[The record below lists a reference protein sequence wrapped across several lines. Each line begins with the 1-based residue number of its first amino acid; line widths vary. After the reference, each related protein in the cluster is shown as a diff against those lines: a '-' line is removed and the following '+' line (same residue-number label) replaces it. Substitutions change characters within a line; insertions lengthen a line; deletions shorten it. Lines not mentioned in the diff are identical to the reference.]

1 MSNDKNKKRCPLK
14 FRNPGGDRYCQPE
27 CAWFD
32 GVGCGLLDISIN
44 TMGSNQVA
52 DAKEQKV
59 SGLIDKFIRALQ
71 EIKG

>member
-1 MSNDKNKKRCPLK
+1 
-14 FRNPGGDRYCQPE
+14 
-27 CAWFD
+27 
-32 GVGCGLLDISIN
+32 VGCGLLDISIN